1 MEFLEKTTP
10 NNAEDAL
17 IFALKKQIS
26 ELEKQANEYQR
37 KIEQQATQ
45 IKLDQ
50 VKIDKL
56 VFQLARKNHLLFAS
70 RNEAMDEFQRNLFEE
85 DCQADI
91 ASLEEEIVKLKG
103 EEPPSKIKK
112 DTPRRQSLPEHLPR
126 VVVTHEPNHCT
137 CEDCGNHL
145 IKIGEDVSEKLDI
158 KPAEFF
164 VIKNIYP
171 KYTCRS
177 CETIKSAE
185 IPPAVIDSGIASSGL
200 IAWLITSKYVD
211 HLPLYRIQ
219 QIAARQG
226 VNLPISCTSEW
237 IGKSGVLL
245 QILQQRLI
253 DKLHKR
259 EILHADET
267 PVRQL
272 DPGKGKTKRAY
283 LWVYRTNV
291 HDPDPPII
299 VFDYQLSRSGKHAV
313 EFLDQWS
320 GTLMVDDYAGYKVLF
335 QLGATE
341 LACWAHVRRKF
352 YELQL
357 HESVVATMALQ
368 FIAQLYHIES
378 ECHAVSITDRKQIRE
393 IQSKPRLEKFKHW
406 LDEIRPK
413 VPNGS
418 STANALDYTL
428 RRWPALTRYAETG
441 DLPID
446 NNPVENAIRPIAV
459 GRKNWLFTGSQQA
472 GERAAAIQSLLATA
486 KANGIDPHQWLVD
499 TLNKLPSIKTDTIDT
514 LLPLRSS

>member
-1 MEFLEKTTP
+1 
-10 NNAEDAL
+10 
-17 IFALKKQIS
+17 
-26 ELEKQANEYQR
+26 
-37 KIEQQATQ
+37 
-45 IKLDQ
+45 
-50 VKIDKL
+50 
-56 VFQLARKNHLLFAS
+56 
-70 RNEAMDEFQRNLFEE
+70 
-85 DCQADI
+85 
-91 ASLEEEIVKLKG
+91 
-103 EEPPSKIKK
+103 
-112 DTPRRQSLPEHLPR
+112 
-126 VVVTHEPNHCT
+126 
-137 CEDCGNHL
+137 
-145 IKIGEDVSEKLDI
+145 
-158 KPAEFF
+158 
-164 VIKNIYP
+164 
-171 KYTCRS
+171 
-177 CETIKSAE
+177 
-185 IPPAVIDSGIASSGL
+185 
-200 IAWLITSKYVD
+200 
-211 HLPLYRIQ
+211 
-219 QIAARQG
+219 
-226 VNLPISCTSEW
+226 
-237 IGKSGVLL
+237 LL

-253 DKLHKR
+253 EKLRKKK
-259 EILHADET
+259 ILHADET

-283 LWVYRTNV
+283 LWAYRTNV

-357 HESVVATMALQ
+357 HESVVAITALQ

-378 ECHAVSITDRKQIRE
+378 ECHDVSITDRKQIRE
-393 IQSKPRLEKFKHW
+393 IHSKSKLEKFKHW
-406 LDEIRPK
+406 LNEIRPK

-428 RRWPALTRYAETG
+428 RRWPALTRYVETG